1 MVQPHEAQRHDGSP
15 AHEASSH
22 PREQTLF
29 SRYVVKQA
37 CGLAGYLAGQDVFS
51 RRLAERGCRDGVNLS
66 AHYAVALVVRN
77 WLRLRGGLGRLVG
90 AALQEGGG
98 GGGGGGGGR

>member
-37 CGLAGYLAGQDVFS
+37 CGLAGYPRARANERDPTDVEKP
-51 RRLAERGCRDGVNLS
+51 RAEPIHDRQRKPV
-66 AHYAVALVVRN
+66 
-77 WLRLRGGLGRLVG
+77 
-90 AALQEGGG
+90 
-98 GGGGGGGGR
+98 